1 MDIIKQWTP
10 LKITPKISQ
19 NIQRARRWFNVAIAK
34 ADYQGDYHYSY
45 CTKSSHFEFVMS
57 EVLKNDVHIETSSAF
72 DLNLIENLHEMG
84 KFSKE
89 NYIICNG
96 FKKQQY

>member
-1 MDIIKQWTP
+1 
-10 LKITPKISQ
+10 
-19 NIQRARRWFNVAIAK
+19 
-34 ADYQGDYHYSY
+34 
-45 CTKSSHFEFVMS
+45 MS

-96 FKKQQY
+96 LKATIY